1 MRLERENDL
10 LAQQL
15 LTKQVGLLEWQ
26 LMGDFIVQIGM
37 RSELDKLE
45 DLNASLEKEV
55 SFDIVKDQLLAVF
68 GSKPHFQVGSLRR
81 DLEETSQERILLGE
95 EAEQLKLVL
104 KREVVLVAEM
114 LSFVRNT
121 RHLEKMV

>member
-55 SFDIVKDQLLAVF
+55 SFDIVKD
-68 GSKPHFQVGSLRR
+68 
-81 DLEETSQERILLGE
+81 
-95 EAEQLKLVL
+95 
-104 KREVVLVAEM
+104 
-114 LSFVRNT
+114 
-121 RHLEKMV
+121 